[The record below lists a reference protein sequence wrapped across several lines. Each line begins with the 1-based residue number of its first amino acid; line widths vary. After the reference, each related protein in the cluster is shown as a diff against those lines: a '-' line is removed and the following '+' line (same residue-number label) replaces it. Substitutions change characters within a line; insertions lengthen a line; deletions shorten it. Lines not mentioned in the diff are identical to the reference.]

1 MELDS
6 VRELKTA
13 VRKRVLARVS
23 TPLVVTR
30 RLDLAA
36 QPVEAMSR
44 KQPTIAIGIAPHTSK
59 DYRLAVRIQAR
70 SMEDGPEVESIR
82 SLAKGEVDIRYV
94 GRVVKRAAP
103 WHRRR
108 NRPLRMGGSIGHH
121 KVTAG
126 TLGGFVRSRAGGQTL
141 ALSNNHVFANEDR
154 GRRGD
159 PILQPGVYDRGRN
172 PADVIGRLVKAVRL
186 KRRDR
191 NFTDC
196 AVASIRD
203 GVGHDQGKLRGLG
216 PLAGLGGPVSA
227 KGLPLAKVG
236 RTTGVTHGRVTAF
249 ELDNV
254 LVEYDIGALQ
264 FDGQIEIEGTG
275 DAPFSDGGDSGS
287 LIVDADLL
295 AVGLL
300 FAGSEQGG
308 ANGRGVTYA
317 NPIRAVLDALRAD
330 LLY

>member
-1 MELDS
+1 MKLGS
-6 VRELKTA
+6 VRELKAA
-13 VRKRVLARVS
+13 VRKSVLAQVCA
-23 TPLVVTR
+23 PLVVTR

-36 QPVEAMSR
+36 QPVEAMAR
-44 KQPTIAIGIAPHTSK
+44 KQPTIAIGIAPHTRK

-70 SMEDGPEVESIR
+70 AMEKGPEVEWIR
-82 SLAKGEVDIRYV
+82 SLAKGEMDIRYV

-108 NRPLRMGGSIGHH
+108 NRPVRMGGSIGHH

-126 TLGGFVRSRAGGQTL
+126 TLGCFVRARAGGQTL
-141 ALSNNHVFANEDR
+141 LLSNNHVLANEDR
-154 GRRGD
+154 GRPGD
-159 PILQPGVYDRGRN
+159 PILQPGAYDRGRN
-172 PADVIGRLVKAVRL
+172 PADMIGRLVKAVRL

-191 NFTDC
+191 NFMDC
-196 AVASIRD
+196 AVASIRN
-203 GVGHDQGKLRGLG
+203 GVGHDQSELRGLG

-236 RTTGVTHGRVTAF
+236 RTTGVTHGQVTAF

-254 LVEYDIGALQ
+254 LVEYDIGVLQ
-264 FDGQIEIEGTG
+264 FDGQIEIEATG

-295 AVGLL
+295 AAGLL

-308 ANGRGVTYA
+308 ANGHGLTYA
-317 NPIRAVLDALRAD
+317 NPIREVLDALRAD